1 MKKAVKAYGEVREFE
16 ILDRDVLEE
25 KIEELNET
33 DIYSQT
39 FRKMR
44 EYGHSG
50 TAYTYID
57 ARNGEINTCWL
68 GSGTVNHPF
77 DSFYEILLCLLET
90 GDKSLDINTP
100 EMLLDKDEQ
109 EDYTENYIDEIDVE
123 TYIIDKF
130 GKEELE
136 QRIEDLIGV
145 LAVEFDLD
153 YEDIKK
159 QLDELYK

>member
-1 MKKAVKAYGEVREFE
+1 M
-16 ILDRDVLEE
+16 
-25 KIEELNET
+25 
-33 DIYSQT
+33 
-39 FRKMR
+39 
-44 EYGHSG
+44 
-50 TAYTYID
+50 
-57 ARNGEINTCWL
+57 
-68 GSGTVNHPF
+68 
-77 DSFYEILLCLLET
+77 ET
-90 GDKSLDINTP
+90 GDQAIDINIP

-145 LAVEFDLD
+145 LTVEFDLD
-153 YEDIKK
+153 YEDIKE

>member
-1 MKKAVKAYGEVREFE
+1 MFKTVKAYGEVRKFE

-68 GSGTVNHPF
+68 SSGTENHPF
-77 DSFYEILLCLLET
+77 DSFYEIWLCKLET

-100 EMLLDKDEQ
+100 EMLLDEDEQ
-109 EDYTENYIDEIDVE
+109 EDYAENYVDEDVE
-123 TYIIDKF
+123 TYVIDKF
-130 GKEELE
+130 GKEELK
-136 QRIEDLIGV
+136 QRIENIIDV
-145 LAVEFDLD
+145 LGVEFNLD
-153 YEDIKK
+153 YDDITE
-159 QLDELYK
+159 QLNELYK